1 MMKKKIAIA
10 VLSLIT
16 AFSGVVPAHAFP
28 SISPPK
34 VEAPNG
40 VEKIQWRGGGALDSG
55 EVYRPR
61 GWRGDRGWRGGPRY
75 YGRDR
80 YYGHRHYRHRRGP
93 SAGAIIGGLA
103 AGAIIGGALAQPRYV
118 ERRYVAPRRYV
129 GGNSHVNWC
138 YQRYRSYRAYDNTF
152 QPYNGP
158 RQQCY
163 SPY

>member
-1 MMKKKIAIA
+1 MKKTLAVA

-16 AFSGVVPAHAFP
+16 AFTGIAPAHAFP
-28 SISPPK
+28 SVAPPK
-34 VEAPNG
+34 IEAPKDVQN
-40 VEKIQWRGGGALDSG
+40 VQYWRDRDRWDRRDRWERRSY
-55 EVYRPR
+55 YRDR
-61 GWRGDRGWRGGPRY
+61 DYRRYRRDRGPNV
-75 YGRDR
+75 
-80 YYGHRHYRHRRGP
+80 
-93 SAGAIIGGLA
+93 GAVIGGLA

-129 GGNSHVNWC
+129 GGNAHVNWC
-138 YQRYRSYRAYDNTF
+138 YSRYRSYRAYDNTF